1 MTTIILFIIVVW
13 MFDLYSVYNINT
25 YTAIYDHMYSII

>member
-1 MTTIILFIIVVW
+1 MTTIILLFIIVVW

-25 YTAIYDHMYSII
+25 YTITYTSII